1 MPVDIYKELGD
12 TVDKRVIAYTIE
24 DFVSALEDIYKDED
38 IVTIVRAIDEV
49 GNKIADDF
57 FDSSI
62 NEFIYEVFREIGRN
76 EAQQLGIQEN
86 NDE

>member
-1 MPVDIYKELGD
+1 MPVDIYQELGD

-76 EAQQLGIQEN
+76 EAQWLGIQEN